1 MRNLPILIV
10 LVLMWQLSA
19 IELMYRMNQIMI
31 TLTKLVVQ
39 IIWMLYRLYRVLKGL
54 EQKTIGNNYNY
65 TFIYLKQNFMKNI
78 LINFGLVIF
87 VDI

>member
-31 TLTKLVVQ
+31 TLSKLVVQ

-54 EQKTIGNNYNY
+54 EQKTIGNNYI
-65 TFIYLKQNFMKNI
+65 FIYLKQNFMKNI
-78 LINFGLVIF
+78 PINFGLVIF